1 MVRFLGKIRNERHA
15 VKATHLTTTDLAAL
29 DDDATNDSDSK
40 ERGAMS
46 MKYAS
51 GIIIALIVDVSA
63 TIPLRSRPALADVK
77 RLAEIPKSFWGA
89 WAPNADACA
98 NAADQSI
105 ITLSGK
111 SYTSSQTSCSVI
123 NVSETPGTN
132 RPTYSA
138 RLRCVGQTQ
147 TQPTSSN
154 LILRSDDLNRISIGS
169 EFTTLNVY
177 QRCSAKGPVKNG
189 PQ

>member
-40 ERGAMS
+40 ERVAMS

-51 GIIIALIVDVSA
+51 GIIIALVVDVSA
-63 TIPLRSRPALADVK
+63 TIPVRPRPALADVK
-77 RLAEIPKSFWGA
+77 RLAEIPKFFWGA
-89 WAPNADACA
+89 WAPNADACT

-123 NVSETPGTN
+123 
-132 RPTYSA
+132 
-138 RLRCVGQTQ
+138 
-147 TQPTSSN
+147 
-154 LILRSDDLNRISIGS
+154 
-169 EFTTLNVY
+169 
-177 QRCSAKGPVKNG
+177 K
-189 PQ
+189 

>member
-1 MVRFLGKIRNERHA
+1 MNNMT
-15 VKATHLTTTDLAAL
+15 ATD
-29 DDDATNDSDSK
+29 DSDSK
-40 ERGAMS
+40 ERVARG
-46 MKYAS
+46 MKYAT
-51 GIIIALIVDVSA
+51 GIIIALIVGVSA
-63 TIPLRSRPALADVK
+63 TMLIRSRPAVADVK

-98 NAADQSI
+98 NVADQSI

-138 RLRCVGQTQ
+138 RLKCIGQGQ
-147 TQPTSSN
+147 TQPTPSN
-154 LILRSDDLNRISIGS
+154 LILRSEDLNRISIGS
-169 EFTTLNVY
+169 EFATLNVY
-177 QRCSAKGPVKNG
+177 QKCSAKGPVTKG

>member
-1 MVRFLGKIRNERHA
+1 
-15 VKATHLTTTDLAAL
+15 
-29 DDDATNDSDSK
+29 
-40 ERGAMS
+40 MS

-63 TIPLRSRPALADVK
+63 TILISPALADVK

-123 NVSETPGTN
+123 NVSATPGTN

-138 RLRCVGQTQ
+138 RLRCVGQGQ

-154 LILRSDDLNRISIGS
+154 LILRSEDLNRISIGS

-177 QRCSAKGPVKNG
+177 QKCSAKGPVTNR